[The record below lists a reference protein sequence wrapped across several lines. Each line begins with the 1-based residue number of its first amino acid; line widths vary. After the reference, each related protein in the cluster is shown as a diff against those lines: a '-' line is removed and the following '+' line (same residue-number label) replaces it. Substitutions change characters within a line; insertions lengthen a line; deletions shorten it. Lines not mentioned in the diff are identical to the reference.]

1 MGKVA
6 DVKKV
11 EGVSARGPTLGGD
24 FVGSSKGLKIQ
35 RFPMLLMCALLRKK
49 QGVGGGPCNA
59 SVIKKCVEA
68 LSFGLCLSC
77 PGQPVPSVR
86 DAIRH
91 GLKLLESIQ

>member
-59 SVIKKCVEA
+59 SVIKKMC
-68 LSFGLCLSC
+68 
-77 PGQPVPSVR
+77 
-86 DAIRH
+86 
-91 GLKLLESIQ
+91 